1 MQVQLCQQHD
11 VYIVIHVQRIFY
23 FNVLAD
29 KDGSFAAFG
38 DNKPAHDNAAL
49 FDAFGSGDTAS
60 SGDGSGFGETGW

>member
-1 MQVQLCQQHD
+1 MP
-11 VYIVIHVQRIFY
+11 
-23 FNVLAD
+23 D

-38 DNKPAHDNAAL
+38 DSKPAHDNAAL